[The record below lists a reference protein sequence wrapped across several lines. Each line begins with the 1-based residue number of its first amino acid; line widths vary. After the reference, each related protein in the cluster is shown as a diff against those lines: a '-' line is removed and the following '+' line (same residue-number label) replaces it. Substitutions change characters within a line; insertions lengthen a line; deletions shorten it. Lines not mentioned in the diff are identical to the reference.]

1 MKKPL
6 LVMVSKVMTIM
17 KNNNDNSDSKK
28 KNSNDNV
35 NDVNK
40 IFSFR
45 HRRKILDACVE
56 GCYITLAKKAHP
68 QATKQQFS

>member
-1 MKKPL
+1 MIIVILIKYY
-6 LVMVSKVMTIM
+6 
-17 KNNNDNSDSKK
+17 
-28 KNSNDNV
+28 SNDDV
-35 NDVNK
+35 NEVNK

-68 QATKQQFS
+68 QATRQQFS